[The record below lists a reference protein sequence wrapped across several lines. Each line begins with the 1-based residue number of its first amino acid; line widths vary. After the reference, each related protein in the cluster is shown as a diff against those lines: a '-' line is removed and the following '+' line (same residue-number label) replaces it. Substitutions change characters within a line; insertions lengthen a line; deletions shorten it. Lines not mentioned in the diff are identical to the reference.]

1 MTTEIKNN
9 LRDFELNLNRLGL
22 WLFIVSDI
30 SFFVALVSSR
40 FFIYGTS
47 TPSEINQILGL
58 SLTVLLLI
66 SSLTAYRA
74 EVASMNQNKKMVLKN
89 LLITMIIG
97 VIFLVGVAFEWN
109 VALHHEVTW
118 PSKPFGTV
126 LFTLTGV
133 HAFHVLTGILALLIV
148 FYLTAVDKIDSNNSW
163 PVEGV
168 VKWWHLVDVAWVAIY
183 PTLYL
188 LS

>member
-1 MTTEIKNN
+1 MSTEIKNN
-9 LRDFELNLNRLGL
+9 IRDFGLKLNRLGL

-30 SFFVALVSSR
+30 SFFVALLSSR
-40 FFIYGTS
+40 FFIFGTN
-47 TPSEINQILGL
+47 TPSEINQTLGL

-74 EVASMNQNKKMVLKN
+74 EVAAMNQNKNMVLKN

-97 VIFLVGVAFEWN
+97 IIFLTGVGFEWN
-109 VALHHEVTW
+109 LALHHEVTW

-133 HAFHVLTGILALLIV
+133 HAFHVFTGIIALIIV
-148 FYLTAVDKIDSNNSW
+148 FYLTAFNKINSNNSW

-188 LS
+188 LG